1 MASPLTRQALYLHLL
16 FGFGSL
22 QFGFVMM
29 GTATFSILVRLL
41 IFSKVQTALGLMPTA
56 VLGALMG
63 SVTYAG
69 YSTLDGSRASM
80 YPRAG

>member
-1 MASPLTRQALYLHLL
+1 MQ
-16 FGFGSL
+16 
-22 QFGFVMM
+22 
-29 GTATFSILVRLL
+29 VRLL